1 MVNSQALMKK
11 MHNCFIV
18 QFIGGIQ
25 WSSFFSRFENHFCV
39 DRMLCKTVYWT
50 MGVFVSKLVLRIRKY
65 AFSGSI
71 AIFQK
76 DYRNNL
82 ALPVLLYV
90 LQQKWNVTLY
100 YTAQKMK
107 FFVKGFFSKYDE
119 TAASC
124 FPVSDLVTFT

>member
-1 MVNSQALMKK
+1 MVNSQAVMKK

-25 WSSFFSRFENHFCV
+25 WSSFFSRFENHFCE
-39 DRMLCKTVYWT
+39 DRMLCKTVYWN

>member
-1 MVNSQALMKK
+1 
-11 MHNCFIV
+11 
-18 QFIGGIQ
+18 
-25 WSSFFSRFENHFCV
+25 
-39 DRMLCKTVYWT
+39 

-65 AFSGSI
+65 AFSSSI

-90 LQQKWNVTLY
+90 LQQRWNVTLY

-107 FFVKGFFSKYDE
+107 FFVKGFFSKCDE

>member
-1 MVNSQALMKK
+1 MVNSQAVMKK

-39 DRMLCKTVYWT
+39 DRMSCKTVYWN

-65 AFSGSI
+65 AFSSSI

-90 LQQKWNVTLY
+90 LQQRWNVTLY

-107 FFVKGFFSKYDE
+107 FFVKGFFSKCDE